1 MREVPQTYYPRKL
14 PSQATSCELMLEMFV
29 DLNLSQ
35 FFDCPHNTTQFY
47 KIINF
52 MFVRK
57 EKEIENA
64 KEERYKEKTTATMT
78 TELKRST
85 SEVLVSVRLNEAG
98 LNTRWR
104 SQPLDNK
111 TEEHSVSVVDPD
123 KEALRRVL
131 KKEIPKTH
139 RPGKVMAYIQ
149 IGYTK

>member
-1 MREVPQTYYPRKL
+1 
-14 PSQATSCELMLEMFV
+14 
-29 DLNLSQ
+29 
-35 FFDCPHNTTQFY
+35 
-47 KIINF
+47 